1 MDYIKSITAF
11 NSDHNIISLRSK
23 YSEPTFFEIISK
35 QRSETTYSSFLR
47 WMFQL
52 NVTASI
58 SPILLLLDILI
69 KNDNNNLIVDELKRD
84 IITRNFKMYSIE
96 SETEVYVSSLM
107 SNIGIDEKN
116 SAYGFKQDDL
126 NKIKAKC
133 QDKMDIVINCSIE
146 RNNKNEKLQII
157 IENKIDSREGGAK
170 RMHRTW
176 VDGYDHATQ
185 TERYYRSTALKQQ
198 ASINQLYVFLA
209 PEGTECF
216 CDKYI
221 HISYQDIVDGIVIPM
236 LSTSMLSPR
245 ERFFLEEL
253 RTELVFPNLDEN
265 VGGKIAT
272 SNDSDTIFKDIWS
285 NYKDLIIHCASAV
298 SQTPIYNSNNVYKE
312 KFERGK
318 NEPIEFDDDKMAL
331 LVSFWNTNQRFI
343 LEIMDRMKN
352 EDIVKYLLG
361 EISKR
366 PRSKY
371 RVYYKDRCLNDELI
385 NDKPSNNGET
395 AWLIVRAW
403 IEHFKD
409 TNSQNLPSIA
419 DIRKAFPAK
428 YNPYYFYKNT
438 WKATHITPESL
449 IQDIPNSIPPGSW
462 DYYDTR
468 KNSADQ
474 RFKLPTDKGDVTILK
489 VWRMDAIKKLID
501 AVKNGELNSC
511 SISVKKDGKI

>member
-107 SNIGIDEKN
+107 SNIGIDAKN
-116 SAYGFKQDDL
+116 SAYEFKQDDL

-133 QDKMDIVINCSIE
+133 QDKMDIVINCSIA

-157 IENKIDSREGGAK
+157 IENKIDSSEGGAK
-170 RMHRTW
+170 GKLKTG
-176 VDGYDHATQ
+176 VNDYDGETQ
-185 TERYYRSTALKQQ
+185 TVRYYRSTALKNQ

-209 PEGTECF
+209 PEGTECV

-265 VGGKIAT
+265 ARGKIAT
-272 SNDSDTIFKDIWS
+272 SSDSDTIFNDIWS
-285 NYKDLIIHCASAV
+285 DYRDMIIHCASAV
-298 SQTPIYNSNNVYKE
+298 SQTPIYEDSNKDYKE
-312 KFERGK
+312 KYERGK
-318 NEPIEFDDDKMAL
+318 NTLIEFNDDEMAL

-371 RVYYKDRCLNDELI
+371 RVYYENECLNDELL
-385 NDKPSNNGET
+385 NGKPSNNGET
-395 AWLIVRAW
+395 AWLIARAW
-403 IEHFKD
+403 IKYFEK
-409 TNSQNLPSIA
+409 TRKKLPPI
-419 DIRKAFPAK
+419 DEIRKAFHSK

-501 AVKNGELNSC
+501 AVEKGDLKHC
-511 SISVKKDGKI
+511 GISVKKDGSI